1 MSLLQRPSLS
11 WQGPGRREFIVLMAL
26 MTALDA
32 FSIDGMLPAL
42 AVMAVELDVRVDN
55 HRQFIITSIFFGF
68 ALGVVIYGFLAD
80 SIGRRKP
87 ALAGFVIYAIG
98 TMVCMFSDTFS
109 WLIGGRV
116 LQGLGSAG
124 PYVLATTIIRDRF
137 EGREMAQVISL
148 IMMIFIGVPM
158 IAPFVGQGLL
168 LITGWRGIFTALLL
182 FGVATML
189 WFWWRQPETLPVARR
204 KRVSASVVL
213 SSMRTVAS
221 DAPTRLYVLALG
233 LVTGAFI
240 AYLSTGQQV
249 FQEIYGLGTRFPL
262 AFASLASI
270 FGLAC
275 YCNSRWV
282 ESLGMATLVRR
293 ALVAVVGVSAVA
305 VLCFWV
311 MSNHL
316 PLWLWIAYMAAI
328 KFCFGLL
335 FGNLTTLALESM
347 GHIAGSASSL
357 INATSKILAIAL
369 ASVIGA
375 WLDMT
380 VMPVVLGFGILAALA
395 LWVTHRA
402 ALLRAVTTHV

>member
-1 MSLLQRPSLS
+1 MSHSHRSNLDRS
-11 WQGPGRREFIVLMAL
+11 GPGKREFIVLMAL

-32 FSIDGMLPAL
+32 FSIDGMMPAL
-42 AVMAVELDVRVDN
+42 AVMAHDLNVRVDN

-87 ALAGFVIYAIG
+87 VLVGFLIYAFG
-98 TMVCMFSDTFS
+98 TLVCMFSDTFA
-109 WLIGGRV
+109 WLIGGRI
-116 LQGLGSAG
+116 LQGLGAAG

-137 EGREMAQVISL
+137 EGREMARVISL

-168 LITGWRGIFTALLL
+168 LVTGWRGIFTALLI
-182 FGVATML
+182 FGLATML
-189 WFWWRQPETLPVARR
+189 WFWWRQPETLPDSQR
-204 KRVSASVVL
+204 KSVSIKVVVSAATS
-213 SSMRTVAS
+213 VAS
-221 DAPTRLYVLALG
+221 DRPTRLYIVALG
-233 LVTGAFI
+233 MVSGAFI

-270 FGLAC
+270 FGLASF
-275 YCNSRWV
+275 CNSRWV

-293 ALVAVVGVSAVA
+293 ALTVVVCTSAVA
-305 VLCFWV
+305 MVCYWLLAAA
-311 MSNHL
+311 L
-316 PLWLWIAYMAAI
+316 PLWLWIVYMAVI

-357 INATSKILAIAL
+357 INAVSTLLAITL
-369 ASVIGA
+369 ASLIGA
-375 WLDMT
+375 WLDTT
-380 VMPVVLGFGILAALA
+380 VAPVIVGFGVLAALA
-395 LWVTHRA
+395 LLVTRQAA
-402 ALLRAVTTHV
+402 ALRQPVR

>member
-1 MSLLQRPSLS
+1 MSESHRPVADAS
-11 WQGPGRREFIVLMAL
+11 GPGKREFIVLMAL

-32 FSIDGMLPAL
+32 FSIDGMMPAL
-42 AVMAVELDVRVDN
+42 AVMGAELDVRVEN

-87 ALAGFVIYAIG
+87 VIAGFLLYAVG
-98 TMVCMFSDTFS
+98 TLVCMFSDTFA
-109 WLIGGRV
+109 WLIAGRI
-116 LQGLGSAG
+116 LQGLGAAG

-137 EGREMAQVISL
+137 EGREMARVVSL

-158 IAPFVGQGLL
+158 IAPFVGQGILL
-168 LITGWRGIFTALLL
+168 VTSWRGIFTALLIFSL
-182 FGVATML
+182 LTMV
-189 WFWWRQPETLPVARR
+189 WFWWRQPETLPRDQVKPVSFAVVGNAATMVAN
-204 KRVSASVVL
+204 
-213 SSMRTVAS
+213 
-221 DAPTRLYVLALG
+221 DPPTRLYVLALG
-233 LVTGAFI
+233 LVSGAFI

-249 FQEIYGLGTRFPL
+249 FQDIYGLGTRFPV

-270 FGLAC
+270 FGLAS

-293 ALVAVVGVSAVA
+293 ALSVVVGASMLVILVYWFF
-305 VLCFWV
+305 LE
-311 MSNHL
+311 NL
-316 PLWLWIAYMAAI
+316 PLWLWIAYMAVI

-357 INATSKILAIAL
+357 INAVSTLLAITL
-369 ASVIGA
+369 ASVIGG
-375 WLDMT
+375 WLDAT
-380 VMPVVLGFGILAALA
+380 VLPVIVGFGVLAAIA
-395 LWVTHRA
+395 LVVTQRA
-402 ALLRAVTTHV
+402 ARLRQASV